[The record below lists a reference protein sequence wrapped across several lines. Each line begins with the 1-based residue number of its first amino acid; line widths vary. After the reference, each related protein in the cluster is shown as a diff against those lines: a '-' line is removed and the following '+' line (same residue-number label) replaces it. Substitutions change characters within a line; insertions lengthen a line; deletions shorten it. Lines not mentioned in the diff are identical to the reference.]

1 MVFGRGASL
10 NTYIFTQYL
19 GKNCDVLTCPQYH
32 CWANQEQGPMTSHTS
47 FLSRNEPYIS
57 CQTDPAK
64 KKNFSLTH
72 FSQVFV
78 TSPSMWILES
88 GNKQRKGLII
98 SFITHY
104 NMWCSSNENTK
115 KHKNKGWLPHAK
127 LSRRIITCNV
137 FHARVVGPEV
147 SIPK

>member
-1 MVFGRGASL
+1 
-10 NTYIFTQYL
+10 
-19 GKNCDVLTCPQYH
+19 
-32 CWANQEQGPMTSHTS
+32 MTSHTS

-78 TSPSMWILES
+78 TSPSMQILES

-115 KHKNKGWLPHAK
+115 KNTCLFTFSFIFL
-127 LSRRIITCNV
+127 LSAISNRIELGFSEQTMMRGTICSAYNVIDICDPRCDIGLISVLFYCFTFMTLLFTCQ
-137 FHARVVGPEV
+137 
-147 SIPK
+147 

>member
-1 MVFGRGASL
+1 MKFGRGAGL

-32 CWANQEQGPMTSHTS
+32 CWANQEQGPMTSHKS
-47 FLSRNEPYIS
+47 FLSRNEPHIS

-88 GNKQRKGLII
+88 GNEQRQGLII

-104 NMWCSSNENTK
+104 NICCSSNENTK
-115 KHKNKGWLPHAK
+115 KTQKQGLIA
-127 LSRRIITCNV
+127 TCKTFPTHNNL
-137 FHARVVGPEV
+137 
-147 SIPK
+147 